1 MRFVAV
7 LALTGLVAGCGVLEG
22 FDPEINA
29 VGRQIVAD
37 WKERPDVA
45 AAQFEYRHG
54 LDLGE
59 SMSVEVLVHADKIT
73 DGTVRELLDIARRD
87 YWRGTSRSVGT
98 TYAVYST
105 GDPPYADKPGEAE
118 PLDHGPLTFEAV
130 TDPSASYG
138 PRPTRP
144 SK

>member
-1 MRFVAV
+1 MLRLLPV
-7 LALTGLVAGCGVLEG
+7 LLLLLTGCSVLEG
-22 FDPEINA
+22 FNADVNA

-37 WKERPDVA
+37 WRQRPEVA

-59 SMSVEVLVHADKIT
+59 SMTVEVMVHADKIT
-73 DGTVRELLDIARRD
+73 ESTVRDLVDIAKRD
-87 YWRGTSRSVGT
+87 YWRGTWRDVGT
-98 TYAVYST
+98 GYLVYST
-105 GDPPYADKPGEAE
+105 ADPPYADKPGQAKPIADGRIEF
-118 PLDHGPLTFEAV
+118 DG
-130 TDPSASYG
+130 DPAASYG